1 MVPTAHEPSEKLIYA
16 QPAPCSDS
24 PRLLGV
30 VDGECLAGRGVRSS
44 QHTGD
49 VPALLPASG
58 LASTV
63 LSAFARLFATRA
75 LCMFAQTR
83 RQAKVDSGAAGQGCR
98 SDKMRTD
105 HRRCCA

>member
-1 MVPTAHEPSEKLIYA
+1 MHGPHRTRPPSEKLISA

-24 PRLLGV
+24 PSLLGV
-30 VDGECLAGRGVRSS
+30 VEEEYLAGWGVRPS

-49 VPALLPASG
+49 VPTLLAASR
-58 LASTV
+58 LVSRA

-83 RQAKVDSGAAGQGCR
+83 RLVKVDSGAAGL
-98 SDKMRTD
+98 SI
-105 HRRCCA
+105 